1 MDNAALTALVDRW
14 RPETHTFHLPSGEMS
29 ITLQD
34 VAMLFGLRIDG
45 RAVTGSIC
53 PNGWRERVELLF
65 GVHPPEPPEDT
76 KDKRPTG
83 VTSAWLTQHFGT
95 PPGADANGGTV
106 ARFARAWLWHL
117 IAGFLFPDSSGNT
130 ISWMLLELIGQDWD
144 NIATFSWGNATLG
157 WLYSQLCDA
166 CRRSKDSANL
176 GGCAYLLQLWMWE
189 RLPVGRPERYAHG
202 VSILFVHY
210 FCIVVVRFG

>member
-106 ARFARAWLWHL
+106 VRFARAWLWHL

-130 ISWMLLELIGQDWD
+130 ISWMWLELIGQDWD

-157 WLYSQLCDA
+157 WLYRQLCDA

>member
-1 MDNAALTALVDRW
+1 LAWLVKEGLPGMDNAALTALVDRW

-76 KDKRPTG
+76 KDKRPMG

-106 ARFARAWLWHL
+106 ARFARAWLCHL

-130 ISWMLLELIGQDWD
+130 IS
-144 NIATFSWGNATLG
+144 
-157 WLYSQLCDA
+157 
-166 CRRSKDSANL
+166 
-176 GGCAYLLQLWMWE
+176 
-189 RLPVGRPERYAHG
+189 
-202 VSILFVHY
+202 
-210 FCIVVVRFG
+210 